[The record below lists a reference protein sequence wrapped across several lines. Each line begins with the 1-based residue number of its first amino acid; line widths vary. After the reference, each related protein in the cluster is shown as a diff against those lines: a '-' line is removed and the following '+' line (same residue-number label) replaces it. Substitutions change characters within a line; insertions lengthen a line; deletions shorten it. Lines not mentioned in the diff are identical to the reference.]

1 MNLLSEDIDRIKELM
16 FNEDWIDLDDIQ
28 IDNTEVDGEL
38 GEEDDA
44 AGSTAPSSPAMNT
57 WETGLNRGV
66 ANPVAVGK
74 WSDLYQ
80 PQRDKGNPLW

>member
-1 MNLLSEDIDRIKELM
+1 
-16 FNEDWIDLDDIQ
+16 
-28 IDNTEVDGEL
+28 
-38 GEEDDA
+38 
-44 AGSTAPSSPAMNT
+44 MNT

>member
-1 MNLLSEDIDRIKELM
+1 MNLLSENIDRIKELM
-16 FNEDWIDLDDIQ
+16 FTEEWIDLDDIQ
-28 IDNTEVDGEL
+28 IDDVAVDGEL
-38 GEEDDA
+38 GEEEGD
-44 AGSTAPSSPAMNT
+44 APSSPAMNT